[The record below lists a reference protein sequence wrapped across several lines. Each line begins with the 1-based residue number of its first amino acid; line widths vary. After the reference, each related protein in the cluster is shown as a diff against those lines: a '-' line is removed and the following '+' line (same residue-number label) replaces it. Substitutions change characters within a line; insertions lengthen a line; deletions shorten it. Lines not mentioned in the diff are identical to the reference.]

1 MAPLIGGLDSSVGI
15 ATCYGL
21 DGPGIESRWGRDF
34 THTSGPAV
42 VSTQPHVQWIPCHS
56 LGVKRP
62 KRGAH
67 HPPQSKCRG
76 HEKVGLYLYS
86 TSGPQWPV
94 VGRTLLLYASYRD
107 YTKIMVIF
115 FNIKFHSL
123 CSM

>member
-1 MAPLIGGLDSSVGI
+1 MLPVTLLSLRHYVEPQIDYINKSIIYKAYRASSVCI

-62 KRGAH
+62 ERGAH

-76 HEKVGLYLYS
+76 HERVGLYLYS
-86 TSGPQWPV
+86 PSGPQWPV
-94 VGRTLLLYASYRD
+94 VGRALP
-107 YTKIMVIF
+107 
-115 FNIKFHSL
+115 L
-123 CSM
+123 CG